1 MRTSR
6 STRGCRERKE
16 GRKRVGE
23 VEGLERGTNR
33 PLSFGKGEERR

>member
-23 VEGLERGTNR
+23 VEGIREGDKSAFIVREG
-33 PLSFGKGEERR
+33 